1 MDILQKN
8 FTFPYKLIRTHFL
21 FHFISFLFCTLNYI
35 YLFSYKQKYFYVT
48 FVTFQTLL
56 AIFMIQVMCMIKNI
70 CFNFLDPLKCA
81 LNVYILISLI
91 FLILIIVNFI
101 LIFQINNYNNKFKI
115 LLLSLSLMY
124 YILDGMIFIVEYY
137 VIFKQI
143 KKSISERIL
152 MQINQN
158 GNIEN
163 KNTKNDTQMSDKT
176 NKNENYEKE
185 STIYIIY
192 DNNHNINDKKNKD
205 DIKDINNNIFSE
217 INNDNPTI
225 CNFESNIIR
234 IRRNNKRN
242 FFENKFK
249 TVHNPKIKI
258 MNEEENS
265 SKSFDKSD
273 INLPINKELK
283 K

>member
-1 MDILQKN
+1 MRFECI
-8 FTFPYKLIRTHFL
+8 
-21 FHFISFLFCTLNYI
+21 
-35 YLFSYKQKYFYVT
+35 
-48 FVTFQTLL
+48 
-56 AIFMIQVMCMIKNI
+56 
-70 CFNFLDPLKCA
+70 
-81 LNVYILISLI
+81 
-91 FLILIIVNFI
+91 
-101 LIFQINNYNNKFKI
+101 YNNIFNI
-115 LLLSLSLMY
+115 FY
-124 YILDGMIFIVEYY
+124 FDNYILDGMIFIVEYY

-163 KNTKNDTQMSDKT
+163 KNTKNDTQVSDKT

-192 DNNHNINDKKNKD
+192 DNNHNINDKKKKD

-258 MNEEENS
+258 MNDEDNS

-273 INLPINKELK
+273 INLPINKELNK
-283 K
+283 